1 MTSAE
6 LEMNII
12 ESKTKFAVDLYAY
25 HVHLAM
31 FEIFD
36 LKMTFFDP

>member
-6 LEMNII
+6 LEMHNI
-12 ESKTKFAVDLYAY
+12 ESKIKFAIDLYAY

-31 FEIFD
+31 FQSFD
-36 LKMTFFDP
+36 LKMTFFDL